1 MKRKFRTYLIC
12 ALFVVGFIACGE
24 DSTDDADKQPAQPSV
39 QPSTSTKDSEAIQ
52 ITVDFAAEEEAI
64 KEAFTLHGEA
74 IGTEDPN
81 EFMAYWLRS
90 ESEEVFVTWVFWAGK
105 LETHRGWQ
113 EIKKGWEGIFNIRK
127 GKMTVEI
134 SSVAINKTG
143 KRASLRGSYR
153 WAVNGQLIA
162 LMVKDREEGWQIKQ
176 VDYTGEKFGKQ
187 VEELENPAYVNPPP
201 EDD

>member
-12 ALFVVGFIACGE
+12 GAICRGFHCLWRGFRQMTPI
-24 DSTDDADKQPAQPSV
+24 SSPHSRQV

-90 ESEEVFVTWVFWAGK
+90 ESEEVFVTWVFLGRKVGDTPRLA
-105 LETHRGWQ
+105 RDQ
-113 EIKKGWEGIFNIRK
+113 EGVGRYF
-127 GKMTVEI
+127 
-134 SSVAINKTG
+134 
-143 KRASLRGSYR
+143 
-153 WAVNGQLIA
+153 
-162 LMVKDREEGWQIKQ
+162 
-176 VDYTGEKFGKQ
+176 
-187 VEELENPAYVNPPP
+187 
-201 EDD
+201 